1 MKMKIFLLRNNL
13 TIKINYLINFYTFSI
28 KNCISITYSNIY
40 NITNDRR
47 CRKIRR

>member
-13 TIKINYLINFYTFSI
+13 TIKINYLINLYTFLI
-28 KNCISITYSNIY
+28 KNCISITGFNIY